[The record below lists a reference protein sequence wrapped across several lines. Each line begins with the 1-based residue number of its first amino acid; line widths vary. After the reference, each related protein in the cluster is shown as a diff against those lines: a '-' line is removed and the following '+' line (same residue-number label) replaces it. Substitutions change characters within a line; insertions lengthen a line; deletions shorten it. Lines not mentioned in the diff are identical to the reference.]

1 LKLGISK
8 SLDCLFSY
16 INYKVSNKTQDI
28 NDNFEL
34 WIKDRFGPRLFEIFF
49 KEYSEKLWGIPCN
62 QLDSEFAIQRIKKFS
77 LTEAIKSSLSI
88 TKRSHHKTLVDQFA
102 YPMGGTGMIYERM
115 MKYIEKNGGRVF
127 TNSPIN
133 KVIIKNNIAT
143 GIELN
148 NGEFKEYN
156 KVVSSMP
163 ITNLINTMPMV
174 PLEIINKSKLL
185 KFRNTILVYLKI
197 KDNNLFPD
205 NWIYIHDPKI
215 GAGRLTNFRNWV
227 PELYG
232 DQHESILCL
241 EYWCNQGDKIWNHN
255 DEQLIS
261 LAINDLL
268 KTGLT
273 NESRIDDG
281 YVYRINK
288 CYPVYSKGYKKILS
302 PIQDFLNDI
311 NNLFVIGRYGSF
323 KYNNQDHSIL
333 MGLLTAENIID
344 NANHDLWGINNDY
357 EYQESSSITI
367 KES

>member
-1 LKLGISK
+1 
-8 SLDCLFSY
+8 
-16 INYKVSNKTQDI
+16 
-28 NDNFEL
+28 
-34 WIKDRFGPRLFEIFF
+34 
-49 KEYSEKLWGIPCN
+49 
-62 QLDSEFAIQRIKKFS
+62 
-77 LTEAIKSSLSI
+77 
-88 TKRSHHKTLVDQFA
+88 
-102 YPMGGTGMIYERM
+102 M
-115 MKYIEKNGGRVF
+115 F

-148 NGEFKEYN
+148 NGKFKEYN

-215 GAGRLTNFRNWV
+215 GTGRLTNFRNWV

-333 MGLLTAENIID
+333 MGILTAENIID

-357 EYQESSSITI
+357 EYQESSSMTI
-367 KES
+367 K